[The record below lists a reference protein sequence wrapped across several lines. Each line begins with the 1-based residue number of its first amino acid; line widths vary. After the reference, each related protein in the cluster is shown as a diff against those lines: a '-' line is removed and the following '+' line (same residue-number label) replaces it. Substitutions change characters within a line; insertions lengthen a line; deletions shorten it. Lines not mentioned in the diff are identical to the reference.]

1 MKSEASRFFAAH
13 AWVQGAWATDVLLRV
28 AEDGCWL
35 NVQPGATAAEQ
46 AGATRLQGPVLPGL
60 VNAHSHAFQRAIAGL
75 TERRGGGTSDDFWS
89 WRERM
94 YSVANRIT
102 PAQLEAIASL
112 LYAELLAGGYT
123 QVCEFHYLHNDLNGA
138 PYADPVEMALALV
151 RAAQRTGIGLTL
163 LPTLYMRSGFAASG
177 LRDEQRRFASTPDSV
192 LRVVEEIERHTL
204 GDSRINS
211 GVALHSLRAVS
222 PAALSELA
230 VAAKQA
236 GLPLHIHIAEQ
247 TQEVQDCIGHTGQRP
262 IAWLLDHADI
272 DARWSL
278 VHATHATPAE
288 LAALQASGA
297 SIVLCPATEAN
308 LGDGVFDLPAYAAA
322 LGRWSVGSDSQVTR
336 SWPGELRLLEY
347 SQRLHLRQRN
357 VAARVGGNESSAA
370 ALFEAALAGGQQA
383 SGQTLGGIAPG
394 NRADF
399 VTLDPDAPALLGV
412 PPELLLDALVFSS
425 PGTAFG
431 EVFVAGR
438 RVVANGRFGG
448 PQQDAVLWPKLAG
461 DFGRAMRALW
471 ADAGA

>member
-1 MKSEASRFFAAH
+1 MKSEANRFFATQ
-13 AWVQGAWATDVLLRV
+13 AWVRGGWAHDVLLTV
-28 AEDGCWL
+28 ADDGNWHSVQL
-35 NVQPGATAAEQ
+35 NATAAEQ
-46 AGATRLQGPVLPGL
+46 AGAIRLPGPVLPGL

-75 TERRGGGTSDDFWS
+75 TERRGPGAANASDDFWS

-94 YSVANRIT
+94 YSAANRIT

-123 QVCEFHYLHNDLNGA
+123 QVCEFHYLHNAVDGA
-138 PYADPVEMALALV
+138 AYANPAEMALALV

-163 LPTLYMRSGFAASG
+163 LPTLYMRSGFTASG

-192 LRVVEEIERHTL
+192 LRVAEEIERL
-204 GDSRINS
+204 GDSRIHA
-211 GVALHSLRAVS
+211 GVAVHSLRAAD

-230 VAAKQA
+230 AAAKHA

-247 TQEVQDCIGHTGQRP
+247 TQEVADCIDHTGQRP
-262 IAWLLDHADI
+262 IEWLLNHAEV
-272 DARWSL
+272 DARWHL

-297 SIVLCPATEAN
+297 SVVLCPATEAN
-308 LGDGVFDLPAYAAA
+308 LGDGVFDLPAYAATG
-322 LGRWSVGSDSQVTR
+322 GRWSVGSDSQVTR
-336 SWPGELRLLEY
+336 SWPEELRLLEY

-357 VAARVGGNESSAA
+357 IAARIHGQESSAA
-370 ALFEAALAGGQQA
+370 VLFEAALAGGGAA
-383 SGQTLGGIAPG
+383 SGQALGDIAPG

-399 VTLDPDAPALLGV
+399 VTLDLQAPALLGV

-425 PGTAFG
+425 PVAAFG

-438 RVVANGRFGG
+438 RVVAGGRFGG
-448 PQQDAVLWPKLAG
+448 AHQDAAPWPQLAG
-461 DFGRAMRALW
+461 DFSRAMRALW
-471 ADAGA
+471 AGA